1 MKMYEI
7 KEFTMSELKVRLE
20 DAQNELANLRFQK
33 TLGQLNNPLRI
44 RTVRREISRL
54 KTVLHEHELGLR
66 NKTAVAEAE
75 SK

>member
-7 KEFTMSELKVRLE
+7 KEFTMDELKVRLE

-44 RTVRREISRL
+44 RTVRKEISRL
-54 KTVLHEHELGLR
+54 KTVMHEHELGLR
-66 NKTAVAEAE
+66 TSLTNKEEV
-75 SK
+75 K